1 MSRRRRIFVALLLIV
16 CGSSAGIVA
25 YRRFSVDQRFLG
37 SWREVSGGAFG
48 PRRALTFLPDGTIHD
63 AAWNEQGFQTG
74 EGISWQW
81 WTSGEDLFL
90 GGYTP
95 PATTQSRLTTFLNT
109 TFQELYRYKHR
120 LPQGSPHRILEIDA
134 RRMVLEQRHQKG
146 DDMESRQL
154 VFDRIR

>member
-1 MSRRRRIFVALLLIV
+1 MSRRRRISIAFLLIV
-16 CGSSAGIVA
+16 CGTAAGITA

-48 PRRALTFLPDGTIHD
+48 PRRVLTFLADGTIHD
-63 AAWNEQGFQTG
+63 AAWNEQGIQTG

-95 PATTQSRLTTFLNT
+95 PPATQSRLITFLNT
-109 TFQELYRYKHR
+109 TLQEFYRHKYR
-120 LPQGSPHRILEIDA
+120 RPQGHPYRILEVDA
-134 RRMVLEQRHQKG
+134 RQMVLEQRYQKG
-146 DDMESRQL
+146 NDMEARRL
-154 VFDRIR
+154 IFERIR